1 MLHTKRN
8 SLRGMTLI
16 EVIVAMVVIIL
27 VTIIAYA
34 GVNASANLVQRG
46 KDLSD
51 VDAAAVSQ
59 IEVGRNVY
67 MTEGACV
74 TEVVPYEVHVIENV
88 TDAGLNPVTSEITA
102 YEETK
107 IAGVV
112 TASMEMAGYNLYMP
126 YITTVPAAGG

>member
-67 MTEGACV
+67 I